1 MEHDMSKEFTR
12 GILFSGQQVLSDS
25 RRGGGDEAEGPLV
38 DVVRLGV
45 GDVLD
50 LGPVHL
56 GQAAQEV
63 EGRRFLARAAVGVDF
78 VGLGPGVILLPL
90 LILLLLLLPPPPLAL
105 RAPRL

>member
-1 MEHDMSKEFTR
+1 MGYFSSK
-12 GILFSGQQVLSDS
+12 QVLRDS

-45 GDVLD
+45 GNVLD

-63 EGRRFLARAAVGVDF
+63 EGRRFLARAAAVGVDF
-78 VGLGPGVILLPL
+78 VGLGLGVILLPL
-90 LILLLLLLPPPPLAL
+90 LILLLLLPPPALTLRAL
-105 RAPRL
+105 RLCRQRDRAR

>member
-1 MEHDMSKEFTR
+1 MSGYFCSKR
-12 GILFSGQQVLSDS
+12 VLGDS

-45 GDVLD
+45 GNVLD

-63 EGRRFLARAAVGVDF
+63 EGRRFLARTAVGVDF
-78 VGLGPGVILLPL
+78 VGLGLGVILLPL
-90 LILLLLLLPPPPLAL
+90 LILLLLLPPPPLAL
-105 RAPRL
+105 RALRLCRQRDRAR